1 MGLKSI
7 SMFRGAALVLLASAL
22 PAAAN
27 EAQIRKALEEK
38 LEGVRIEGIAPAPMP
53 GLWEVRYRT
62 ARGVRVLYTDPSGRF
77 AINGS
82 LHDLRTDRDLTSER
96 LEQLNAIKFSAL
108 PLDQAVKIRRGNGRR
123 VMAMFSDPHC
133 PACKQFEKTLQQ
145 VDDITIY
152 VFMYPVIRPELA
164 QHSESVWCSPD
175 RGKAWLDLALRGQ
188 PPAALPNCETPIDKN
203 VELGQGLG
211 VNSTPTLVFRNDR
224 RVAGG
229 LKLADLQQLL
239 DQGAKKPSPK

>member
-1 MGLKSI
+1 MLK
-7 SMFRGAALVLLASAL
+7 AAFLAMCVFAL

-27 EAQIRKALEEK
+27 EAKIRKALEGK
-38 LEGVRIEGIAPAPMP
+38 LEGVRIEGIVPAPVA

-62 ARGVRVLYTDPSGRF
+62 ARGMRVLYTDAAGRF

-82 LHDLRTDRDLTSER
+82 IHDLRTERDLTAER
-96 LEQLNAIKFSAL
+96 LEQLNAIRFASL
-108 PLDQAVKIRRGNGRR
+108 PLDQAVKIQRGNGKR
-123 VMAMFSDPHC
+123 VLAMFSDPYC
-133 PACKQFEKTLQQ
+133 PACKQFEQTLQQ
-145 VDDITIY
+145 VDDVTVY

-164 QHSESVWCSPD
+164 EHSEAVWCSPD
-175 RGKAWLDLALRGQ
+175 RAKAWLDLALRGQ
-188 PPAALPNCETPIDKN
+188 PPAAAAGCETPIDKN

-229 LKLADLQQLL
+229 LKLSDLRQLL
-239 DQGAKKPSPK
+239 DKTP

>member
-1 MGLKSI
+1 MLK
-7 SMFRGAALVLLASAL
+7 AVVLALCFASL
-22 PAAAN
+22 SAAAS

-38 LEGVRIEGIAPAPMP
+38 LEGVRIEGVVPGPVP

-62 ARGVRVLYTDPSGRF
+62 ARGVRVLYTDATGRF
-77 AINGS
+77 AIQGS
-82 LHDLRTDRDLTSER
+82 VHDLRTDRDLTAER

-108 PLDQAVKIRRGNGRR
+108 PLEQAVKIQRGNGKRAL
-123 VMAMFSDPHC
+123 AMFSDPYC

-145 VDDITIY
+145 VDNVTVY

-164 QHSESVWCSPD
+164 EHSVSVWCSPD
-175 RGKAWLDLALRGQ
+175 RAKAWLDLALRGQ
-188 PPAALPNCETPIDKN
+188 PPAPASCDTPLDKN

-211 VNSTPTLVFRNDR
+211 VNSTPTLVFPNDR

-229 LKLADLQQLL
+229 LNLADLRQLL
-239 DQGAKKPSPK
+239 DQTSKKP

>member
-1 MGLKSI
+1 MLK
-7 SMFRGAALVLLASAL
+7 AAFLAMCVFAL

-27 EAQIRKALEEK
+27 EAKIRKALEGK
-38 LEGVRIEGIAPAPMP
+38 LDGVRIEGIVPAPVA

-62 ARGVRVLYTDPSGRF
+62 ARGVRVLYTDAAGRF

-82 LHDLRTDRDLTSER
+82 IHDLRTERDLTAER
-96 LEQLNAIKFSAL
+96 LEQLNAIRFASL
-108 PLDQAVKIRRGNGRR
+108 PLDQAVKIQRGNGKR
-123 VMAMFSDPHC
+123 VLAMFSDPYC
-133 PACKQFEKTLQQ
+133 PACKQFEQTLQQ
-145 VDDITIY
+145 VDDVTVY

-164 QHSESVWCSPD
+164 EHSEAVWCSPD
-175 RGKAWLDLALRGQ
+175 RAKAWLDLALRGQ
-188 PPAALPNCETPIDKN
+188 PPAAAAGCETPIDKN

-229 LKLADLQQLL
+229 LKLSDLRQLL
-239 DQGAKKPSPK
+239 DKTP

>member
-1 MGLKSI
+1 ML
-7 SMFRGAALVLLASAL
+7 RAVVLALCFASL

-27 EAQIRKALEEK
+27 EAQIRKAMEEK
-38 LEGVRIEGIAPAPMP
+38 LEGVRIEGIAPAPVP

-62 ARGVRVLYTDPSGRF
+62 ARGVRVLYTDATGRF
-77 AINGS
+77 AVTGNI
-82 LHDLRTDRDLTSER
+82 HDLRSDRDLTAER

-108 PLDQAVKIRRGNGRR
+108 PLGQAIKIQRGNGKRAL
-123 VMAMFSDPHC
+123 AMFSDPYC

-145 VDDITIY
+145 VDNVTVY

-164 QHSESVWCSPD
+164 QHSEAVWCSAD
-175 RGKAWLDLALRGQ
+175 RAKAWLDLALRGQ
-188 PPAALPNCETPIDKN
+188 PPATPASCDTPLDKN

-211 VNSTPTLVFRNDR
+211 VNSTPTLVFPNDK

-229 LKLADLQQLL
+229 LNLSDLRQLL
-239 DQGAKKPSPK
+239 EQTSRNP

>member
-1 MGLKSI
+1 MLRS
-7 SMFRGAALVLLASAL
+7 AALALLFATV
-22 PAAAN
+22 PAMAN
-27 EAQIRKALEEK
+27 EAQIRKALEDR
-38 LEGVRIEGIAPAPMP
+38 LEGMRIEGIAPAPMP

-62 ARGVRVLYTDPSGRF
+62 PRGVRVIYTDPTGRF
-77 AINGS
+77 VLNGN

-108 PLDQAVKIRRGNGRR
+108 PLEQAVKIQRGNGKR
-123 VMAMFSDPHC
+123 VLAMFSDPYC

-175 RGKAWLDLALRGQ
+175 RAKAWLGLALHGER
-188 PPAALPNCETPIDKN
+188 PAAAPNCETPIDKN

-211 VNSTPTLVFRNDR
+211 VNSTPTLVFRNDK

-239 DQGAKKPSPK
+239 DQSAKKPSSK